1 MSEIKARLLNKA
13 SELFDVHKR
22 DLNSRV
28 RFAFIM
34 PARFAMYKAL
44 RERNWSYPRIG
55 RLFGKDHSTIIHGV
69 KRAEWLMGRDESYAA
84 KVNELINLRLTPAAL
99 EPDKLEAELAKR
111 REKRREVEDGEDWL
125 EDLIRD

>member
-55 RLFGKDHSTIIHGV
+55 RFSF
-69 KRAEWLMGRDESYAA
+69 
-84 KVNELINLRLTPAAL
+84 NINDSSSFLY
-99 EPDKLEAELAKR
+99 
-111 REKRREVEDGEDWL
+111 VS
-125 EDLIRD
+125 

>member
-28 RFAFIM
+28 RYGFIM

-44 RERNWSYPRIG
+44 RERGWSYPRIG
-55 RLFGKDHSTIIHGV
+55 KLFDKDHSTIIHGV
-69 KRAEWLMGRDESYAA
+69 KRAEYLMERDASYAA
-84 KVNELINLRLTPAAL
+84 KIDELINLRLTPAAL

-111 REKRREVEDGEDWL
+111 REDHCEEEGEDWL

>member
-28 RFAFIM
+28 RYGFIM

-55 RLFGKDHSTIIHGV
+55 RLFDKDHSTIIHGV
-69 KRAEWLMGRDESYAA
+69 KRAEYLMERDASYAA
-84 KVNELINLRLTPAAL
+84 KVDDLINLRLTPAAL

-111 REKRREVEDGEDWL
+111 REDHREEEGEDWL

>member
-13 SELFDVHKR
+13 SELFDIHKR

-44 RERNWSYPRIG
+44 RERAWSYPRIG
-55 RLFGKDHSTIIHGV
+55 RLFEKDHSTIIHGV
-69 KRAEWLMGRDESYAA
+69 KRAEYLMERDASYAA

-99 EPDKLEAELAKR
+99 GPEEIEAMIAKL
-111 REKRREVEDGEDWL
+111 REDHREEEGKDGL